1 MGLHPANAY
10 QLPTSGAAQHP
21 VPQMYPEQ
29 FQVQQYP
36 NFLPYRH
43 VYSAQY
49 GSPMPVPNYSNVP
62 AYPQLPHANS
72 YLVMPN
78 GASQLAANGMK
89 YGSPHQYKQIFQ
101 GTPAGYGGYSN
112 HNGHPISNGV
122 IGSTGAIED
131 ANMNKYK
138 DNSIYAPNPQVS
150 RNLLLTI
157 NYFLSLFLF
166 LLYCLSITLTFLFP
180 MLVRLKQQI
189 YGFRVREIFEI
200 CHLHRSTVW

>member
-1 MGLHPANAY
+1 MA
-10 QLPTSGAAQHP
+10 
-21 VPQMYPEQ
+21 
-29 FQVQQYP
+29 
-36 NFLPYRH
+36 
-43 VYSAQY
+43 
-49 GSPMPVPNYSNVP
+49 VPNYSNVP

-101 GTPAGYGGYSN
+101 GTPAGYGGYAN
-112 HNGHPISNGV
+112 HNGYLAV

-138 DNSIYAPNPQVS
+138 DNSIYAPNPQVA
-150 RNLLLTI
+150 RNLFLTI
-157 NYFLSLFLF
+157 NYFLRPFLF
-166 LLYCLSITLTFLFP
+166 LLYCLGITLTFLFP